1 MIDNED
7 PPMITK
13 SRMIEDFIALG
24 VRPGQVVM
32 LHASVKA
39 VGWVV
44 GGPDV
49 VLNALREVLGPE
61 GTLMIYVGWEDGT
74 YEMD

>member
-1 MIDNED
+1 MADAQNVVTRAQLIQDL
-7 PPMITK
+7 
-13 SRMIEDFIALG
+13 RGLG
-24 VRPGQVVM
+24 LEAGDVGM

-49 VLNALREVLGPE
+49 VLYAILEVLGE
-61 GTLMIYVGWEDGT
+61 DGTLMMMVGWED
-74 YEMD
+74 DP